1 MGVLIAKEVSGGDS
15 GPVLRFAR
23 SRAAVRPVSMGPGQD
38 TASLSRR
45 PLHPRCER
53 PSPGP
58 RRVCSGRAA
67 SVRRRAIGVRPAP
80 TSRDGAAAGRRLLHI
95 QANRSARRSRCW
107 SARCSWWTIG
117 GQNPVET
124 GRNPGQNPSGP
135 ESLFSA
141 FCRQKADPAV
151 RCGSACHAEGRG
163 FESLQPLPGMP
174 RPGVVEVAIPLGVF
188 DERKHDGR
196 MPRRRRGHHKK

>member
-1 MGVLIAKEVSGGDS
+1 MAAVNG
-15 GPVLRFAR
+15 GPVMSLACPPDVHSRSRVSARRASISARVPETPASDEQRASAGAR
-23 SRAAVRPVSMGPGQD
+23 SESVPLPHPVM
-38 TASLSRR
+38 
-45 PLHPRCER
+45 
-53 PSPGP
+53 
-58 RRVCSGRAA
+58 
-67 SVRRRAIGVRPAP
+67 
-80 TSRDGAAAGRRLLHI
+80 DGAAAGRRLLHI